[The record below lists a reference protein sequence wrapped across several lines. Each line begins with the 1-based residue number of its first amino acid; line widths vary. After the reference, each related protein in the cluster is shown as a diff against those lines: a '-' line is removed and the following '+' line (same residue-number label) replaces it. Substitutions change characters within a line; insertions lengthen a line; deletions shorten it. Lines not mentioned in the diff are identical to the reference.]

1 MSDGDV
7 TLRFSDISEL
17 DSSIQKLAD
26 AAGTTAREV
35 LPAQM
40 RLFAADLAF
49 NTRPIGKTAA
59 AQKDGQKKV
68 EDRIRWVYASVGMMA
83 DLLGQ
88 KEERLKKAFI
98 ARIKKR
104 EYAGAARMLN
114 DIFPSSYTIGEFDG
128 GELHKKQ
135 QFSRRVEKRLV
146 VINYPKVEAYIREKK
161 KLVGFAKGGFAAA
174 ARQLGGVRGIP
185 GFATRQ
191 NAPGAGSV
199 TGDGKTLTVT
209 MTNGVKYIEDALDA
223 HGEARAIEHR
233 QKAVTSVIKRMMD
246 RKMRQASRS
255 LK

>member
-1 MSDGDV
+1 MSGNV
-7 TLRFSDISEL
+7 TMRFSDIAEL
-17 DSSIQKLAD
+17 DSAIQKLAD

-59 AQKDGQKKV
+59 AQKEGQEKV
-68 EDRIRWVYASVGMMA
+68 ERRITAVYPSVGMMA
-83 DLLGQ
+83 ELLGQ
-88 KEERLKKAFI
+88 KEERLKNAFI
-98 ARIKKR
+98 ASIKKK
-104 EYAGAARMLN
+104 EYAPAARLLN
-114 DIFPSSYTIGEFDG
+114 DIFAAKYTIGEFDG
-128 GELHKKQ
+128 GDLHKKQ
-135 QFSRRVEKRLV
+135 QFTRRVDQRLV
-146 VINYPKVEAYIREKK
+146 VINFTKVTQYIRETK

-191 NAPGAGSV
+191 PAPGSGSV

-209 MTNGVKYIEDALDA
+209 MTNGVRYIEDALDA
-223 HGEARAIEHR
+223 HGEARAIEFR
-233 QKAVTSVIKRMMD
+233 QKAVTAVIKRMMA
-246 RKMRQASRS
+246 RKMKSASPS

>member
-1 MSDGDV
+1 MSGDV

-17 DSSIQKLAD
+17 DAAIQRLAD
-26 AAGTTAREV
+26 ASGSTAREV

-59 AQKDGQKKV
+59 AQKTGQDKV
-68 EDRIRWVYASVGMMA
+68 DRRINFIYPSIGMMA
-83 DLLGQ
+83 NLLGG

-98 ARIKKR
+98 AQIKKR
-104 EYAGAARMLN
+104 NFPAAAKLLN
-114 DIFPSSYTIGEFDG
+114 DLLPGTYTVGEFDG
-128 GELHKKQ
+128 GVLHKDQ
-135 QFSRRVEKRLV
+135 QFSRLADKRLV
-146 VINYPKVEAYIREKK
+146 VINHTKVGQYIREKK

-191 NAPGAGSV
+191 NAPGLGSV
-199 TGDGKTLTVT
+199 TGDGRALTVT
-209 MTNGVKYIEDALDA
+209 MTNGVKYIRDALDE

-233 QKAVTSVIKRMMD
+233 KKAVDAVIRRMMD
-246 RKMRQASRS
+246 RKLRQAIR
-255 LK
+255 